1 MVKYWWKSENT
12 NFTKKLPTDLHA
24 TEMWS
29 NAAKNEKR
37 FLRNHKMLATD
48 FHVMDRQI
56 SIGYQQRQ
64 SQSKSFGGQLAIT
77 FS

>member
-1 MVKYWWKSENT
+1 
-12 NFTKKLPTDLHA
+12 
-24 TEMWS
+24 
-29 NAAKNEKR
+29 
-37 FLRNHKMLATD
+37 MLATD

-64 SQSKSFGGQLAIT
+64 SQSKSFGGQLAIP